1 MNSHKEHI
9 EEFEK
14 NQQWFIM
21 HFKDII
27 LNYRDKF
34 VAVWNQK
41 VIETDKNL
49 ESLSQKV
56 KKKTKG
62 AKGVYIGFASDK
74 PVEMIL

>member
-1 MNSHKEHI
+1 MNSHKEHR

-21 HFKDII
+21 HFQDII
-27 LNYRDKF
+27 KKYRDKF
-34 VAVWNQK
+34 VAIWNQK
-41 VIETDKNL
+41 VIETDKDL
-49 ESLSQKV
+49 EILSQNV
-56 KKKTKG
+56 RKKTKG